1 MPKVRAGE
9 FLLQHRERKSRQSP
23 QVSPLMKNLG
33 VQEVKAG
40 RNHSTGSYFETN
52 CTEEI
57 PEICRGSPSRIEV
70 STDPCV

>member
-23 QVSPLMKNLG
+23 QVSPSMKNLG